1 MSDLTALAAL
11 LPLLGALRFDMAT
24 LTTAIADQFSLVVT
38 VGAAASVAS
47 TCAVT
52 AASTTAAAATAA
64 AATSSRVLVAPS
76 ISTGVRCLSPVRFG
90 LRSMTLTSL

>member
-1 MSDLTALAAL
+1 MSTFAASAAL
-11 LPLLGALRFDMAT
+11 LPLLGALRFDVAT

-52 AASTTAAAATAA
+52 AASTSAAVDTAA

-76 ISTGVRCLSPVRFG
+76 ISTGVRCLSPIRFG
-90 LRSMTLTSL
+90 LRSVTLT